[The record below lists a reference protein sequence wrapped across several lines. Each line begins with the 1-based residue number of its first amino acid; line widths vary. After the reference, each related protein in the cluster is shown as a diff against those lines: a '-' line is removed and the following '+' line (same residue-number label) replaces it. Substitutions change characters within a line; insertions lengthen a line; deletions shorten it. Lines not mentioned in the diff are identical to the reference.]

1 MNELHKTAQKVMTK
15 GKGILASDERP
26 TSANKN
32 LIKAGIELPTNLNAQ
47 EELRRKYRQLFI
59 KTEGIEKYISGM
71 ILQEETFY
79 QVDDEG
85 YAFRDTLLEK
95 DILIIIKVDGGTVD
109 IPGFPG
115 EKMTLG
121 LDGLDDRLAK
131 YYKDGA
137 RLAKWRSV
145 IKIGEFLP
153 TNEAIEHNI
162 VGLAEYSSF
171 CQKNNIVPIVEPE
184 VLLDGDHSID
194 RAEAVTREVLIRL
207 FDKLKDYKVDTSAV
221 ILKTSMVLPGKE
233 CPHQV
238 SHEEIAKATVRTLK
252 ASVPSEVPGIVFL
265 SGGQSSKD
273 AIDNLNE
280 IAELEPLPWEI
291 AFSYLR
297 AIEGPATKVW
307 AGKDDNIDIAR
318 KVFIETLQT
327 LKKADAGDLS

>member
-1 MNELHKTAQKVMTK
+1 MSEIQKTAQKIMAK

-32 LIKAGIELPTNLNAQ
+32 LIKAGIDLPANLNAQ

-59 KTEGIEKYISGM
+59 KTEGIEKYLSGM

-79 QVDDEG
+79 QSDDDG
-85 YAFRDTLLEK
+85 YLFRDTLLEK
-95 DILIIIKVDGGTVD
+95 DILIVIKVDGGTVD

-145 IKIGEFLP
+145 IAIGDNIP
-153 TNEAIEHNI
+153 TDEAIEANI
-162 VGLAEYSSF
+162 VGLAEYASF

-184 VLLDGDHSID
+184 VLLDGNHTIN
-194 RAEAVTREVLIRL
+194 RAEQVTKDVLKRL
-207 FDKLKDYKVDTSAV
+207 FDKLVEYKVDLSGV
-221 ILKTSMVLPGKE
+221 ILKSSMVLPGKDSPE
-233 CPHQV
+233 QV
-238 SHEEIAKATVRTLK
+238 SHEEIAKVTVRTLK
-252 ASVPSEVPGIVFL
+252 HSVPKEVPGIVFL
-265 SGGQSSKD
+265 SGGQSSDD
-273 AIDNLNE
+273 AIENFND
-280 IAELEPLPWEI
+280 IAKLEPLPWEI

-307 AGKDDNIDIAR
+307 EGKQENVDEAR
-318 KVFIETLQT
+318 KVFIETLET
-327 LKKADAGDLS
+327 LHSADAGEL